1 MTIELVL
8 ADPRPSARQ
17 GLRRVVEA
25 WGWDVVAE
33 ARDALEALRMAREL
47 EPDLVLIDSAARLS
61 GVPEMSSL
69 GAARNLPLIVSM
81 IDVPQELSSGNEL
94 KILKGIPMDRMR
106 QLIVDALEAHE
117 EIRDVVETGVNPRA

>member
-1 MTIELVL
+1 
-8 ADPRPSARQ
+8 
-17 GLRRVVEA
+17 
-25 WGWDVVAE
+25 VVAE

-61 GVPEMSSL
+61 RVPEMSSV